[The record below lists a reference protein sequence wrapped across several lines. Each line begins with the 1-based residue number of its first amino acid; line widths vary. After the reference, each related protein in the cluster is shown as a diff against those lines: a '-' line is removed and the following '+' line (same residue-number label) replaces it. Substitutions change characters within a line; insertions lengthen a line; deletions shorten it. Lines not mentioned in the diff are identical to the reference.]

1 MNVQPLRD
9 FVVVVKDEAPQKTE
23 GGLFIPGNVDGK
35 IANAT
40 IIAVGSGR
48 VTLDGTVV
56 PMEVKVGDKV
66 AFNVNLGTEVK
77 VDGQTAYC
85 LREDQLLYIIK

>member
-9 FVVVVKDEAPQKTE
+9 FVVVVKDEAPEKTE

-35 IANAT
+35 NAT
-40 IIAVGSGR
+40 ATVVAVGSGR

-56 PMEVKVGDKV
+56 PLEVKVGNKIV
-66 AFNVNLGTEVK
+66 FNVNLGTEVK
-77 VDGQTAYC
+77 VEGKTAYV
-85 LREDQLLYIIK
+85 LREDQILYVVK